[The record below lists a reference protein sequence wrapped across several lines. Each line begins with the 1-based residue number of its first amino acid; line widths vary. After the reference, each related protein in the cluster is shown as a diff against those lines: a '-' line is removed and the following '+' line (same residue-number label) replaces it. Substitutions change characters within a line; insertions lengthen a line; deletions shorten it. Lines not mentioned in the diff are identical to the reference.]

1 VPGHDQSS
9 ADDPARFRERR
20 LKYAIGTSLGSKIS
34 TAVVQILAFPIA
46 IRALGDAQFV
56 LYAMLGSAI
65 GWIGL
70 VNVGV
75 GPPLTVRMSD
85 AQAAGDRVRQQ
96 QLLSSAFFPVLLLV
110 LATGGALALASR
122 FVEPAALFGAR
133 YAADRQ
139 TIMSGLWLLAIIL
152 LSQTLLSVVE
162 AAQLGHQEQH
172 HFNAMAIGGNLASAV
187 AIVLVAILGP
197 SVVGMVAAVGVP
209 PVCFRIAN
217 AVRFMRG
224 RPYLRPT
231 PGAVS
236 WTLCRA
242 LLTTGLVFSLASG
255 VGNFL
260 CHQLPIVLVGRWRP
274 LAEASSLAVALN
286 ALVLAAGMVASVA
299 MPLWPAIS
307 DGMAR
312 GDRAWVARAYRR
324 ILAYAVG
331 YGALGG
337 VVFAILGSRLFTL
350 WYGPS
355 VDVSPALCAA
365 LGLYFFL
372 LMWENAHFAVLI
384 GVNRIGLPS
393 VLYLGRSVA
402 AIALMSMLV
411 TPIGPPATFI
421 ALAASVCVFTLL
433 PFRVI
438 VGRALAGVQ
447 GTRF

>member
-1 VPGHDQSS
+1 MDGHDQSS

-46 IRALGDAQFV
+46 IRALGEAQFV

-70 VNVGV
+70 MNVGV
-75 GPPLTVRMSD
+75 GPPLTVRMSE
-85 AQAAGDRVRQQ
+85 AQAAGDRRRQQ

-110 LATGGALALASR
+110 LATGIALALA
-122 FVEPAALFGAR
+122 FQCVAPAALFGAR
-133 YAADRQ
+133 YAADRD
-139 TIMSGLWLLAIIL
+139 TIAAGVGLLAAIL
-152 LSQTLLSVVE
+152 LAQTLLSVVE

-172 HFNAMAIGGNLASAV
+172 HFNAMGIGGNLTSAA
-187 AIVLVAILGP
+187 AIVLVAMLAP

-209 PVCFRIAN
+209 PIGFRIAN
-217 AVRFMRG
+217 AVWFMRR
-224 RPYLRPT
+224 RPYLRPA

-236 WTLCRA
+236 WDLCRA
-242 LLTTGLVFSLASG
+242 LLSTGLVFSLASG

-260 CHQLPIVLVGRWRP
+260 CHQLPIVLLGRWRP

-286 ALVLAAGMVASVA
+286 ALVLGAGMVASVA

-312 GDRAWVARAYRR
+312 GERAWVARAYRH
-324 ILAYAVG
+324 ILAYSVG

-337 VVFAILGSRLFTL
+337 LVFAVLGRTLFTL

-384 GVNRIGLPS
+384 GVNWIGLPS
-393 VLYLGRSVA
+393 VLYLCRSIA
-402 AIALMSMLV
+402 AMALMSLLV
-411 TPIGPPATFI
+411 AQLGPPAVFI
-421 ALAASVCVFTLL
+421 ALSASVCVFTLL
-433 PFRVI
+433 PFRMFVR
-438 VGRALAGVQ
+438 RAIMP
-447 GTRF
+447 TRA